1 MSAMWAVDNIEN
13 KHSLYCGEDCM
24 KKLCISLKGHAADA
38 LNFEKKKM
46 LLLTENEL
54 NSHQDATQSYIWK
67 KDFSQKPEKD
77 KCHQN
82 VRDHCRFNGKYSS
95 VAHSIC
101 KVS

>member
-13 KHSLYCGEDCM
+13 KHSLYYGEDCM

-54 NSHQDATQSYIWK
+54 NSHQDATQSYI
-67 KDFSQKPEKD
+67 
-77 KCHQN
+77 
-82 VRDHCRFNGKYSS
+82 
-95 VAHSIC
+95 
-101 KVS
+101 